1 MRTRVAAVLTVLTLF
16 AGSAAATAAP
26 PVDQVPPPP
35 VVPGGE
41 LDYVALG
48 DSYTAGPLVPIPT
61 PGPLGCVRSSSNY
74 PAFLAA
80 YLQVRTFTDVSCSA
94 ARTEHLFVSQPGI
107 LPQGLPENQNA
118 PQLLAVTEDT
128 DLVTLGIGG
137 NDFGLFGELIE
148 TCADL
153 AAEDPQADAP
163 CRDHFTT
170 DGVDT
175 KLRDAAAIQAN
186 VEEALVA
193 IGERA
198 PEATVVV
205 VGYLHILPEEGTC
218 AAVPFAPGD
227 YAWGTEVQKALNT
240 SLQRA
245 AQAHGAVY
253 VDMYAASVGRDA
265 CAAQPWVNGAKI
277 RPDAFSYHP
286 FRSGMKGIADT
297 VFAQLTGQPPG
308 FFALPLLQLVKRL
321 PDLVDVD
328 ALLTYVASGGSVPPQ
343 VLEDAQAQQPGGE
356 AAAAP
361 PSVLA
366 DVMSVL
372 AGLETAPPT
381 APAG

>member
-1 MRTRVAAVLTVLTLF
+1 MRARVITVLAVLALL
-16 AGSAAATAAP
+16 AGSAGGAAAASP
-26 PVDQVPPPP
+26 GDEPASAPALVEI
-35 VVPGGE
+35 GGE

-80 YLQVRTFTDVSCSA
+80 YLQVRSFADVSCSA
-94 ARTEHLFVSQPGI
+94 ARTEHLFTSQPGI
-107 LPQGLPENQNA
+107 LPDGLPENQNA
-118 PQLLAVTEDT
+118 PQLFAVTEET

-137 NDFGLFGELIE
+137 NDFGLFGELID

-153 AAEDPQADAP
+153 AAANPEADAP
-163 CRDHFTT
+163 CRESFTT

-175 KLRDAAAIQAN
+175 KLRDAAAIQGN

-193 IGERA
+193 IRERA
-198 PEATVVV
+198 PDAVVVV

-227 YAWGTEVQKALNT
+227 YTWGTEVHQALNT
-240 SLQRA
+240 SLRRA
-245 AQAHGAVY
+245 AEAHDAVY

-265 CAAQPWVNGAKI
+265 CAAEPWVNGEQI

-297 VFAQLTGQPPG
+297 VFQQLTDEAPNP
-308 FFALPLLQLVKRL
+308 FALPLLQLVKRL
-321 PDLVDVD
+321 PALVDVE
-328 ALLTYVASGGSVPPQ
+328 ALLTFVASGGSVPPE
-343 VLEDAQAQQPGGE
+343 VLESAEVQKSVVDDARAVAE
-356 AAAAP
+356 VATL
-361 PSVLA
+361 LA
-366 DVMSVL
+366 ELD
-372 AGLETAPPT
+372 ANPPT
-381 APAG
+381 AQTG